1 MLLYILFWLREV
13 VATGVAG
20 VFLFIVVF
28 GWLAACGNLGLI
40 ECLFQVR
47 KWARRLNARSRA
59 GATVGHAFVWP
70 AISRERLKG
79 LFRPFDQRRRES
91 E

>member
-28 GWLAACGNLGLI
+28 GWLAAFS
-40 ECLFQVR
+40 E
-47 KWARRLNARSRA
+47 
-59 GATVGHAFVWP
+59 
-70 AISRERLKG
+70 ISA
-79 LFRPFDQRRRES
+79 
-91 E
+91 